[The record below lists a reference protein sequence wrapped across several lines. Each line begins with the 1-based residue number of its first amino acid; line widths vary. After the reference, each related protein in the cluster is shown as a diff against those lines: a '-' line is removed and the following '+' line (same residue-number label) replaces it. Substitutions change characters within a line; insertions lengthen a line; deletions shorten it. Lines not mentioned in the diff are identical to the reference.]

1 MVRIQDITTA
11 LESWAPPAYQESY
24 DNAGLIVGDLQTP
37 LTGVLICLDATEA
50 VVAEAVRRGC
60 NLVVA
65 HHPIVFRGLKK
76 INTGSYVGRAV
87 VGAVKHDVALYA
99 AHTNLDNVQ
108 GGVNFHIAAR
118 LGLQGVRILAPKK
131 QVLQKLV
138 AFVPAANTPTVL
150 DALYAAGAGQIGNY
164 TNCSFR
170 SPGTGT
176 FKPGAAANPHI
187 GAAGQQEEVQE
198 DRVEVIFP
206 AYRSGKVLAALRRVH
221 PYEEVAYYLT
231 ALENENQEVG
241 AGAVGTL
248 PEPVSEMQFLTSL
261 KERMGVGCVRYTPLR
276 GKMVQK
282 VAVCGGTGSFLTAD
296 AIRAGADVF
305 VTADVKY
312 HEFFDADGK
321 IVIAD
326 IGHYESEVFTKE
338 LIHTHLSEKF
348 PNIALHLSEVAT
360 NPINYL

>member
-37 LTGVLICLDATEA
+37 LNGVLISLDVTEA
-50 VVAEAVRRGC
+50 VVAEAVRRDC

-65 HHPIVFRGLKK
+65 HHPIVFKGLKR
-76 INTGSYVGRAV
+76 INTGTYVGRAV
-87 VGAVKHDVALYA
+87 VGAIKHDVALYA
-99 AHTNLDNVQ
+99 AHTNLDNVR
-108 GGVNFHIAAR
+108 GGVNFYIAAR

-138 AFVPAANTPTVL
+138 TFVPAANTLAVL
-150 DALYAAGAGQIGNY
+150 DALYAAGAGQVGNY

-176 FKPGAAANPHI
+176 FKPGAATNPHI
-187 GAAGQQEEVQE
+187 GSAGRQEEVQE

-206 AYRSGKVLAALRRVH
+206 AYQSGKVLAALRRAH

-248 PEPVSEMQFLTSL
+248 PEPVSEMQFLTFL
-261 KERMGVGCVRYTPLR
+261 KERMGTGCVRYTPLR

-282 VAVCGGTGSFLTAD
+282 VAVCGGTGSFLTGD

-312 HEFFDADGK
+312 HEFFDAEGK

-338 LIHTHLSEKF
+338 LIYTHLSEKF
-348 PNIALHLSEVAT
+348 SNIALHLSEVAT